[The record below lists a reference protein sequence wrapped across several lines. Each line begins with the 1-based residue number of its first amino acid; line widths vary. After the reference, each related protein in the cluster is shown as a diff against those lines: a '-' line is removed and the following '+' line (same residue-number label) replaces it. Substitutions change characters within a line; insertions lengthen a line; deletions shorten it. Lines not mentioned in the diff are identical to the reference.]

1 MQPWYGFIFRSLG
14 QEKRIF
20 LMGRCFMS
28 QEERR
33 NQTVWLDEQ
42 QRIASFHSVE
52 GYHQRDFVCY
62 DFFMSFLQSLQER
75 GYRFQ

>member
-1 MQPWYGFIFRSLG
+1 
-14 QEKRIF
+14 
-20 LMGRCFMS
+20 MS

>member
-1 MQPWYGFIFRSLG
+1 
-14 QEKRIF
+14 
-20 LMGRCFMS
+20 MS

-42 QRIASFHSVE
+42 QWIASFHSVE

-62 DFFMSFLQSLQER
+62 DFFYELSPVLTGTGISVSIKENSIAKPIKI
-75 GYRFQ
+75 